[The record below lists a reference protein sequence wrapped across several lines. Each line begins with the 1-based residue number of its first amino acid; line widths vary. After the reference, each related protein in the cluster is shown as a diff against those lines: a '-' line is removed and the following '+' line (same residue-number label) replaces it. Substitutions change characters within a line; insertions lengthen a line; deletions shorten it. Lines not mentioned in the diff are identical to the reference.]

1 MVATA
6 ITASTADRRS
16 PADVTTAA
24 VLSIGAL
31 TIWLLVLPLEIVFLS
46 T

>member
-6 ITASTADRRS
+6 ISAPTPDRRS
-16 PADVTTAA
+16 PADLTTAA
-24 VLSIGAL
+24 VLSISAL